1 MAMAM
6 VMTMALRFDDDDDD
20 GEPLQAGDESLCRL
34 DYEGL
39 CRLDYESLRRL
50 RSLCRL
56 YVIDACCCGPYS
68 LEDDPWLDSLPVI
81 GTAPRPHSRSHVRLM
96 STSPGSS
103 AMPSNSRS
111 SRGMMLMNASVTSIS
126 TVVVTLPLDAA
137 ALLLHG
143 RHTLLRTPLV
153 AKHGVPAIPSH
164 ALRCSYL
171 PRP

>member
-1 MAMAM
+1 MKA
-6 VMTMALRFDDDDDD
+6 F
-20 GEPLQAGDESLCRL
+20 AGWIMKAFARCLMSLCRL
-34 DYEGL
+34 DYESL

-81 GTAPRPHSRSHVRLM
+81 GTAPRHHSRSHVRLM

-103 AMPSNSRS
+103 AMPSNSSPWRW
-111 SRGMMLMNASVTSIS
+111 MILMDATVTSIS
-126 TVVVTLPLDAA
+126 TVVVSLPA
-137 ALLLHG
+137 ALP
-143 RHTLLRTPLV
+143 LLRTPLS
-153 AKHGVPAIPSH
+153 KHGVPANSSPC
-164 ALRCSYL
+164 LRCSDL